1 MLLEFVG
8 LFILLTV
15 IIAGIL
21 ILPVA
26 FIAFIVGGGK

>member
-1 MLLEFVG
+1 MLLELVG
-8 LFILLTV
+8 LFILITV

-26 FIAFIVGGGK
+26 FIAFIAGGDK